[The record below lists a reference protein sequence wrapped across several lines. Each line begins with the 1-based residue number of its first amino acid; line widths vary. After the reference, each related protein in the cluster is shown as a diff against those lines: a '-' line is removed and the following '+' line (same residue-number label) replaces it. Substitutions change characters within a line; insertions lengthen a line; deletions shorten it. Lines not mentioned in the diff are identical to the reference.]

1 MQLKK
6 DSGTVPTPPVVHSV
20 GAASAVTTASRRHTL
35 ATTELYSF
43 GRYKSWVQKIKGEW
57 R

>member
-6 DSGTVPTPPVVHSV
+6 DSGTFPTPPVVPTV
-20 GAASAVTTASRRHTL
+20 GAGSSVTTASRRHSL
-35 ATTELYSF
+35 ATAELYSF
-43 GRYKSWVQKIKGEW
+43 GRYKTWVQKIKGEW